1 MNDGKDE
8 QDEGYFECEEYRMK
22 KEKRM
27 SCLLRKKSAGKRVQ
41 NILKMST
48 VLQKHEILLCP
59 ELPNNQCREETG
71 PGNRD
76 DHVRD
81 VKMNFSECSIVY
93 LGTFRV

>member
-1 MNDGKDE
+1 
-8 QDEGYFECEEYRMK
+8 
-22 KEKRM
+22 
-27 SCLLRKKSAGKRVQ
+27 
-41 NILKMST
+41 
-48 VLQKHEILLCP
+48 LLCP

-81 VKMNFSECSIVY
+81 VKMNFSERSTVY